1 MIKPRHCSFYGRRH
15 LELLFFTHDPIRK
28 DRKPAI
34 NTKISWCVRH
44 RHLLGCKWNNYFIQ
58 SVSPTTKSANLC
70 YEQHGG
76 VKKMTLKTTKPSSA
90 FWFVSLNILLKNKT
104 IRQYKLYRTKK
115 SYSLGISSQH
125 GSAKTD
131 FLLQIENRN
140 YVRLTHCG
148 ISRKWRKERES
159 AKIHS
164 TNEMDHRWKFAP
176 HSPPSLPL
184 CEVFHQRFFSVERSS
199 SKKSNNCKLIVWYFK
214 PPLTFPTI
222 SAIWSLCFIVSGK
235 FSSSPFVNIAIVQP
249 YASVVCI
256 QVADSRINILRE
268 IWYLVE
274 YPKLTHVN
282 FM

>member
-1 MIKPRHCSFYGRRH
+1 
-15 LELLFFTHDPIRK
+15 
-28 DRKPAI
+28 
-34 NTKISWCVRH
+34 
-44 RHLLGCKWNNYFIQ
+44 
-58 SVSPTTKSANLC
+58 
-70 YEQHGG
+70 
-76 VKKMTLKTTKPSSA
+76 MTLKTTKPSSA
-90 FWFVSLNILLKNKT
+90 LWFVSLNILLKNKT
-104 IRQYKLYRTKK
+104 IRQYKLYRTEK

-159 AKIHS
+159 AKIHL
-164 TNEMDHRWKFAP
+164 TNEMDQRWKFAP
-176 HSPPSLPL
+176 HSRPSLPL
-184 CEVFHQRFFSVERSS
+184 CEVLHQRFFSVEKSS

-222 SAIWSLCFIVSGK
+222 SAIWSVCFYSFWKVFFIS
-235 FSSSPFVNIAIVQP
+235 FCQHQPSSSRTR
-249 YASVVCI
+249 SVVCI
-256 QVADSRINILRE
+256 QVADSRINILHE

-282 FM
+282 IT